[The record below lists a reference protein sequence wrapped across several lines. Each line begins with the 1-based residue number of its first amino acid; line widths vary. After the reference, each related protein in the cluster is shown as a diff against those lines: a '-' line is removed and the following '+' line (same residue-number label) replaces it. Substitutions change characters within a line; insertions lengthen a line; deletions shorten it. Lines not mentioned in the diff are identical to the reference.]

1 MAREAGSSHGGLTMD
16 DLDQAR
22 ERGGRLD
29 ELPEHERDDDVA
41 GQLGGGVIAA
51 GGTAE
56 VRGTGERT
64 GNAQSLDD
72 EEEDRGGSMADPV
85 DSTPGIRDFTD
96 ASWEAGDD
104 ERGAQSG
111 GSRKTR

>member
-1 MAREAGSSHGGLTMD
+1 MD

-41 GQLGGGVIAA
+41 GQQGGGVMGA

-64 GNAQSLDD
+64 RNAQGLDD
-72 EEEDRGGSMADPV
+72 EDDDRSGTMADPL

-96 ASWEAGDD
+96 AAWEAGDD
-104 ERGAQSG
+104 ERGTESG
-111 GSRKTR
+111 GSRKVR